1 MAEELVED
9 PLFHQRYRMSRNGDA
24 LRVEIWADPGGGVTV
39 EHLHPHFEERFEVYE
54 GEVTFKVDG
63 EEQKLGPGGKLAAKP
78 RVRHS
83 YQNTGGGQA
92 HLAAEAEPA
101 LDLQQ
106 SIEEAAAMA
115 RAGKFTRNG
124 MPKGPGP
131 LLEAAEFA
139 HRYRE
144 TTVLLSPP
152 PFVQRILFPP
162 LVWLQRRRTRGQG

>member
-1 MAEELVED
+1 
-9 PLFHQRYRMSRNGDA
+9 
-24 LRVEIWADPGGGVTV
+24 VTV

-54 GEVTFKVDG
+54 GEITFTVDG
-63 EEQKLGPGGKLAAKP
+63 EEQTVGPGGKLAAEAGA
-78 RVRHS
+78 RHS
-83 YQNTGGGQA
+83 YLNTGAGQA

-115 RAGKFTRNG
+115 REGKFTSSGR
-124 MPKGPGP
+124 PKPGAI
-131 LLEAAEFA
+131 LEAAEFA

-152 PFVQRILFPP
+152 PFLQRILFPP
-162 LVWLQRRRTRGQG
+162 MAWLQRRRPRAATSR

>member
-1 MAEELVED
+1 
-9 PLFHQRYRMSRNGDA
+9 MSRNGNA
-24 LRVEIWADPGGGVTV
+24 LRVEIWADPGGGVTA
-39 EHLHPHFEERFEVYE
+39 EHLHPHFEERFEVFE
-54 GEVTFKVDG
+54 GDVTFRVDG
-63 EEQKLGPGGKLAAKP
+63 EEQKLGPGGQLVAKP
-78 RVRHS
+78 GMRHS
-83 YQNTGGGQA
+83 YEVTGGAAA

-124 MPKGPGP
+124 MPRGLGA

-152 PFVQRILFPP
+152 PILQRILFPP

>member
-24 LRVEIWADPGGGVTV
+24 LRIEIWTDPGGGVTV
-39 EHLHPHFEERFEVYE
+39 EHLHPHSEERFEVYE
-54 GEVTFKVDG
+54 GEVTFKVEG
-63 EEQKLGPGGKLAAKP
+63 QERKLGPGETIAALP
-78 RVRHS
+78 GVRHA
-83 YQNTGGGQA
+83 YQNTGDGQA

-115 RAGKFTRNG
+115 REGKFTPSGR
-124 MPKGPGP
+124 PKPGAV
-131 LLEAAEFA
+131 LEAAEFA

-152 PFVQRILFPP
+152 PFVQRVLFPP
-162 LVWLQRRRTRGQG
+162 LAWLHRRRTRDQG